1 MVWKHS
7 QSPMCYSV
15 IDVILN
21 CSDVNAEGLSIDGD
35 AATESDQTHSS
46 RSVPTDTTENTTNT
60 ETQCSKPMPL
70 DGEVYFRSLGYLI
83 ACSSQTIRP

>member
-70 DGEVYFRSLGYLI
+70 DGEVYLRSLGYLI
-83 ACSSQTIRP
+83 ACSYQTIRP